1 MSELNLQE
9 LLGFSGR
16 VKISN
21 NSLTRFLTSI
31 AECVTHK
38 EIVNVI
44 KNSNYLEN
52 KQKLALLKYF
62 RDNEL
67 YTQSLFTANNLMRY
81 VRQCLKYLPV
91 TKEQRMEVEYV
102 FSKIN
107 KNRFKNIG

>member
-1 MSELNLQE
+1 MQDLNLQE
-9 LLGFSGR
+9 LLGLTGR

-21 NSLTRFLTSI
+21 EILTRFLDSI
-31 AECVTHK
+31 AACNTHK
-38 EIVNVI
+38 EIVCII
-44 KNSNYLEN
+44 KTSNYLIH

-62 RDNEL
+62 SDNEL